1 MANSRRMVRDYAEM
15 MLEFTNGK
23 VGLTMSAPG
32 DGVTRYKLGTS
43 SAADGK
49 HDYSGDR
56 SLAVAVGAADAV
68 RMCKAFLEG
77 YWYAKQVKE

>member
-1 MANSRRMVRDYAEM
+1 MANNKTRARDYGELIAEI
-15 MLEFTNGK
+15 TNGA
-23 VGLTMSAPG
+23 VALTTHSPG

-56 SLAVAVGAADAV
+56 SLAVAVGVAEAV
-68 RMCKAFLEG
+68 RMCQGFLAG
-77 YWYAKQVKE
+77 YEHAKK